1 LICGVYK
8 VFVATVA
15 YVIFDSKG
23 GQRSFTAPGMNWQS
37 ADMDETAL
45 AVLARVSVVADKLKR
60 GDFAN

>member
-23 GQRSFTAPGMNWQS
+23 GQRSFTAPGMKWQS
-37 ADMDETAL
+37 ADKTDLEL
-45 AVLARVSVVADKLKR
+45 FF
-60 GDFAN
+60 FAHAA

>member
-1 LICGVYK
+1 MRAVTN
-8 VFVATVA
+8 FWA
-15 YVIFDSKG
+15 YL
-23 GQRSFTAPGMNWQS
+23 

>member
-37 ADMDETAL
+37 ADEAGVRCSSTNVGFQFSGQV
-45 AVLARVSVVADKLKR
+45 VL
-60 GDFAN
+60 